1 VLGIVRLEF
10 FVDLIGVSVGAKEW
24 TMNDLPIIINLLS
37 LVLVDSL
44 SEGMLGSHHH
54 RLLGDITNTG
64 TFDLI
69 HIGFTEGEVDFG
81 STLLGCVLPI
91 KYSPDVVQ

>member
-1 VLGIVRLEF
+1 MLLESFLDVIRGDLGK
-10 FVDLIGVSVGAKEW
+10 KEC
-24 TMNDLPIIINLLS
+24 TLDGFPIIINLLS
-37 LVLVDSL
+37 LVLVNSL
-44 SEGMLGSHHH
+44 SECMLGCHHH
-54 RLLGDITNTG
+54 SLLGGIMNTS